1 MQTMQSRSS
10 LPDINRIGV
19 LTAAVLL
26 AFALTRLLPASQVI
40 LRLTLGNFFLTYPI
54 SLTTV
59 MTLLAAGVTATG
71 MDWLLRGHPALGSR
85 RTVEHWLLPTL
96 TIFVIGV
103 PLSLLPGG
111 VSWWVTF
118 AIAGLALVTVF
129 IAEYVAVDPTAPA
142 HSAATG
148 LLTALSFAVY
158 LILLTTMR
166 SSSPRLVIVF
176 PAVFIVSGL
185 VSLRALHLRL
195 HGRWEFTW
203 AGGIALIS
211 AQLASA
217 LHYWPLSP
225 IQFGLALLGPLYAL
239 TSLAGSLGES
249 MPIRRATIEPLAALT
264 LAWVAAAFLG

>member
-1 MQTMQSRSS
+1 MQPRSS
-10 LPDINRIGV
+10 LPDINRTGV
-19 LTAAVLL
+19 LTATVLL
-26 AFALTRLLPASQVI
+26 AFALTRLLPASQVV
-40 LRLTLGNFFLTYPI
+40 LRLTLGSFFLTYPV

-96 TIFVIGV
+96 TTFVIGV

-111 VSWWVTF
+111 VSWWATF
-118 AIAGLALVTVF
+118 AVAGLALLTVF
-129 IAEYVAVDPTAPA
+129 IAEYVAVDSTAPA
-142 HSAATG
+142 YSAATG

-158 LILLTTMR
+158 LILLTTVH
-166 SSSPRLVIVF
+166 SSSPRLILLVPVVF
-176 PAVFIVSGL
+176 FVSGL

-195 HGRWEFTW
+195 QRWDFFW
-203 AGGIALIS
+203 AVGIALVS

-225 IQFGLALLGPLYAL
+225 IQFGLVLLGPLYAL

-249 MPIRRATIEPLAALT
+249 APVRRAAIEPLAALA
-264 LAWVAAAFLG
+264 LAWIAAAFLG

>member
-1 MQTMQSRSS
+1 MQSMQTRSS

-26 AFALTRLLPASQVI
+26 AFALTRLLPASQTV
-40 LRLTLGNFFLTYPI
+40 LRLTLGDFFLTYPI

-85 RTVEHWLLPTL
+85 RTLEHWLLPTL
-96 TIFVIGV
+96 TTFVIGV

-129 IAEYVAVDPTAPA
+129 IAEYAAVDPASPSYST
-142 HSAATG
+142 ATG
-148 LLTALSFAVY
+148 LLTAFSFAVY

-166 SSSPRLVIVF
+166 SSSPRLILSVPVVF
-176 PAVFIVSGL
+176 LVSGL

-195 HGRWEFTW
+195 QRWEFYW
-203 AGGIALIS
+203 AGGTAFVV

-217 LHYWPLSP
+217 LHYWPLAP
-225 IQFGLALLGPLYAL
+225 LQFGLALVGPLYAMI
-239 TSLAGSLGES
+239 SLAGNLGEDT
-249 MPIRRATIEPLAALT
+249 PIRRAAIEPLMALV
-264 LAWVAAAFLG
+264 LAWAAAAFLG

>member
-1 MQTMQSRSS
+1 MRTMHSRSS
-10 LPDINRIGV
+10 LPDLNRIGV

-26 AFALTRLLPASQVI
+26 AFALTRLLPTSQVV

-96 TIFVIGV
+96 TTFVIGV

-111 VSWWVTF
+111 ASWWVTF

-142 HSAATG
+142 YSAATG

-158 LILLTTMR
+158 LILLTTMH
-166 SSSPRLVIVF
+166 SSSPRLVIAV

-185 VSLRALHLRL
+185 VSLRALRLRSQE
-195 HGRWEFTW
+195 WEYIW

-239 TSLAGSLGES
+239 TSLAGSLGEDA
-249 MPIRRATIEPLAALT
+249 PVRRAAIGPLAALT